1 MIKSWGKD
9 GDNMI
14 SNFLSKENVT
24 LLLSILGIAGSAS
37 SWLYTIIKSRK
48 RFEVRINGYRA
59 NAHGVLLHVQLI
71 NKSTLALSIGN
82 ISICSGKE
90 YPANPLP
97 AKVLSRTHRVGDE
110 VKSHK
115 EYYSMSFPV
124 NLPPLCGVSGYLY
137 FSSGE
142 EIFPQ
147 LSNNV
152 TLIVHTNRGREVKK
166 TLPLGNLLN

>member
-1 MIKSWGKD
+1 
-9 GDNMI
+9 MI

-110 VKSHK
+110 VKSRRRK
-115 EYYSMSFPV
+115 LSTAFQQRDLDSSYQSRPGSEKDTSTRESSELTYLISVMFISF
-124 NLPPLCGVSGYLY
+124 
-137 FSSGE
+137 
-142 EIFPQ
+142 I
-147 LSNNV
+147 
-152 TLIVHTNRGREVKK
+152 
-166 TLPLGNLLN
+166 